1 MTLVK
6 EAPRTST
13 SFIIRSDANT
23 RVTASRDPFY
33 ELMRRLFQ
41 DEGTAIRGQRF
52 LEIIIEREE
61 SGNPMRT
68 NEWRQMLDEFEISRS
83 SFYAMRNK
91 LLGAGMITNKK
102 GVYRLSGQFSKDLI
116 DIARWWW
123 VAVLRR
129 DLGGL

>member
-61 SGNPMRT
+61 SGSPMRT
-68 NEWRQMLDEFEISRS
+68 NEWRQMLDEFGISRS

>member
-6 EAPRTST
+6 DAPRTST
-13 SFIIRSDANT
+13 SFIIRSDANV

-41 DEGTAIRGQRF
+41 DESTAIRGQRF
-52 LEIIIEREE
+52 LEMILEREA
-61 SGNPMRT
+61 SGNPIRT
-68 NEWRQMLDEFEISRS
+68 TEWAELLVELGVSRS

-91 LLGAGMITNKK
+91 LLGSGMITNKK
-102 GVYRLSGQFSKDLI
+102 GVYRVSGQFSKDLV

-123 VAVLRR
+123 VAVLKR
-129 DLGGL
+129 DLDGL

>member
-6 EAPRTST
+6 DAPRTST

-41 DEGTAIRGQRF
+41 NESTAIRGQRF
-52 LEIIIEREE
+52 LLMVLEREA
-61 SGNPMRT
+61 SGNPIQT
-68 NEWRQMLDEFEISRS
+68 TEWKELLCELGVSRS

-91 LLGAGMITNKK
+91 LLGSGMITNKK
-102 GVYRLSGQFSKDLI
+102 GVYRVSGQFSKDLV
-116 DIARWWW
+116 DMARWWW
-123 VAVLRR
+123 IAVLKR
-129 DLGGL
+129 DLDGL

>member
-6 EAPRTST
+6 DAPRTST
-13 SFIIRSDANT
+13 SFIIRSDANA

-41 DEGTAIRGQRF
+41 DESTAIRGQRF
-52 LEIIIEREE
+52 LEMILEREA
-61 SGNPMRT
+61 SGNPIRT
-68 NEWRQMLDEFEISRS
+68 TEWAELLGELGVSRS

-91 LLGAGMITNKK
+91 LLGSGMITNKK
-102 GVYRLSGQFSKDLI
+102 GVYRVSGQFSKDLV

-123 VAVLRR
+123 IAVLKR
-129 DLGGL
+129 DLDGL

>member
-61 SGNPMRT
+61 SENPMRT

>member
-6 EAPRTST
+6 DAPRTST

-41 DEGTAIRGQRF
+41 DESTAIRGQRF
-52 LEIIIEREE
+52 LEMILEREA
-61 SGNPMRT
+61 SGNPIRT
-68 NEWRQMLDEFEISRS
+68 TEWAELLRELGVSRS

-91 LLGAGMITNKK
+91 LLGSGMITNKR
-102 GVYRLSGQFSKDLI
+102 GVYRVSGQFSKDLV
-116 DIARWWW
+116 DMARWWW
-123 VAVLRR
+123 IAVLNR
-129 DLGGL
+129 DLERL